1 MLIPRAVSQRT
12 LWSPGS
18 NLSPGASKEAISFAC
33 STPPHAPIRASRSLG
48 FAIGRERSSRA
59 ARTCG
64 AWTYPDPADA
74 TRRVT
79 ADRENRPAVACSRVD
94 ARSLGSRSSGG
105 FTGEI
110 FRGETRS
117 IVRVLPGHRLTLTL
131 TQSSDATR
139 RVAVGVSR
147 GCSPRGP
154 RAPPPGAPPPGR
166 ARGGA
171 GRAGRRRHTYLT
183 VPKVPKSRRRRVP
196 LPDAHF
202 FHSTS
207 QLTPPP
213 PST

>member
-1 MLIPRAVSQRT
+1 VPAAAKLKITPLAGTRGGLDAEKCWRGCPVTPPFAYDLDDPPNADSVPFGPPRPLRIAGADNKKQVDTIAWSGGRTNCMLIPRAVSQRT

-110 FRGETRS
+110 FRGETRFNRPS
-117 IVRVLPGHRLTLTL
+117 F
-131 TQSSDATR
+131 
-139 RVAVGVSR
+139 
-147 GCSPRGP
+147 
-154 RAPPPGAPPPGR
+154 
-166 ARGGA
+166 AR
-171 GRAGRRRHTYLT
+171 T
-183 VPKVPKSRRRRVP
+183 
-196 LPDAHF
+196 
-202 FHSTS
+202 
-207 QLTPPP
+207 
-213 PST
+213 

>member
-171 GRAGRRRHTYLT
+171 GRAGRLRRPPRAAPPMAPPRRHLAAAAAASTFPSAT
-183 VPKVPKSRRRRVP
+183 
-196 LPDAHF
+196 LP
-202 FHSTS
+202 TI
-207 QLTPPP
+207 
-213 PST
+213 